1 MSSEID
7 NGGDGFKM
15 PSLPGLAPPPP
26 AKPVSQIPEE
36 NCEKPADQFEKPSNI
51 VTKNDE
57 KHDKN
62 EQQQSIHVRKSS
74 HKSPAELLKDRSEPP
89 LQYSEPSSWGGI
101 VPPDKKYFI
110 EEIKSGKIV
119 QTYQL
124 KDKSFFS
131 VGRLPSNDIPMEH
144 PSLSRYHAVIQYKEN
159 SSSDQPQGFYLYDL
173 GSTHGTYH
181 NKNRCFVK
189 TYYRLRVGHG
199 LKFGG
204 STRLLILQGPDEDM
218 EEESDL
224 SVTEL
229 KEKAAEKA
237 RVLAEKK
244 KQLEH
249 SNDDDNEQSSS
260 SGGSGG
266 IR

>member
-1 MSSEID
+1 M
-7 NGGDGFKM
+7 
-15 PSLPGLAPPPP
+15 A
-26 AKPVSQIPEE
+26 AKNEE
-36 NCEKPADQFEKPSNI
+36 NDKTDESIILKPP
-51 VTKNDE
+51 
-57 KHDKN
+57 
-62 EQQQSIHVRKSS
+62 S

-124 KDKSFFS
+124 KNKSYFS
-131 VGRLPSNDIPMEH
+131 VGRLPSNDIALEH

-159 SSSDQPQGFYLYDL
+159 GSSDQPQGFYLYDL

-181 NKNRCFVK
+181 NKNRCFAK

-218 EEESDL
+218 EDESDL

-229 KEKAAEKA
+229 KEKAAKKAAEKA
-237 RVLAEKK
+237 RLLAEKNK
-244 KQLEH
+244 PSEN
-249 SNDDDNEQSSS
+249 SNDDEES
-260 SGGSGG
+260 SGGGGG
-266 IR
+266 IG